1 MSRYRNMGR
10 AHLLSTADLVNPSAC
25 PGSRVDGFRCA
36 LHILRLGLW
45 IRGKKNAGAFAP
57 ASSDIFMWNA
67 GSERVAHDPVGA
79 TRFHPAGS
87 LAKGIEIGK
96 VEGRERG

>member
-36 LHILRLGLW
+36 LPILRLGLW
-45 IRGKKNAGAFAP
+45 IRGNKNAGAFAP
-57 ASSDIFMWNA
+57 ASSCIFRWNA
-67 GSERVAHDPVGA
+67 GSA
-79 TRFHPAGS
+79 
-87 LAKGIEIGK
+87 
-96 VEGRERG
+96 RERSEESRAGKKGVSRSECRGAPCDYKKKKK